1 VAIAVASGHGIG
13 KSTLIAWII
22 LWSLSTET
30 DTRVVVTANTES
42 QLRTKTWPEL
52 AKWFRLCAARDLFR
66 LEATSLIS
74 IDADHAKTWRADMI
88 PWSERNPEAFAGL
101 HNQGRRVV
109 MLYDEAVA
117 IPDII
122 WETSEGFMSD
132 ADTERLWLVFGNPT
146 KSVGRFRECFA
157 KAGIRIFLDSKQ
169 VDSPDISFTN
179 KERLQ
184 RTC

>member
-1 VAIAVASGHGIG
+1 
-13 KSTLIAWII
+13 
-22 LWSLSTET
+22 
-30 DTRVVVTANTES
+30 
-42 QLRTKTWPEL
+42 LRTKTWPEL

-109 MLYDEAVA
+109 MLYDEASA

-132 ADTERLWLVFGNPT
+132 ADTERLWLAFGNPT
-146 KSVGRFRECFA
+146 KSVGRFHECFPGGRHA
-157 KAGIRIFLDSKQ
+157 IFLDQ
-169 VDSPDISFTN
+169 VNKSIPEPYRSLIKIDFKNLLTHMARTVITFESALRESSPASA
-179 KERLQ
+179 RPSSSPPPS
-184 RTC
+184 